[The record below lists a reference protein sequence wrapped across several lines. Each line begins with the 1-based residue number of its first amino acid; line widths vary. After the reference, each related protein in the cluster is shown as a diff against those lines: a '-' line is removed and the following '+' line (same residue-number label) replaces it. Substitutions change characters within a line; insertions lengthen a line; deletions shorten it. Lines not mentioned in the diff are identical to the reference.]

1 MLQKI
6 LSISGKPGLF
16 KMVSQG
22 KNMLIVES
30 LVNGKRTPAYAHEK
44 IISLSDIAIFT
55 SESEVPLRDVL
66 QSVKTKESGAKAS
79 VDPGSDKE
87 TLRSYLAEVLPDF
100 DRDRVYP
107 ADIKKL
113 LNWYNLLVATGNDD
127 FEKKDGGDGQ
137 DETAAEPEKEA

>member
-55 SESEVPLRDVL
+55 EEGEAPLRDVL
-66 QSVKTKESGAKAS
+66 QAVKEKENGQKTAVPSENGA
-79 VDPGSDKE
+79 
-87 TLRSYLAEVLPDF
+87 LRDYLAEVLPDF

-107 ADIKKL
+107 SDIKKL
-113 LNWYNLLVATGNDD
+113 LNWYNLLVESGNAD
-127 FEKKDGGDGQ
+127 FEPKEEAAAGD
-137 DETAAEPEKEA
+137 EPENAEQA

>member
-1 MLQKI
+1 
-6 LSISGKPGLF
+6 
-16 KMVSQG
+16 
-22 KNMLIVES
+22 MLIVES
-30 LVNGKRTPAYAHEK
+30 LVNSKRIPAYAHEK

-87 TLRSYLAEVLPDF
+87 TLRNYLAQVLPDF

-137 DETAAEPEKEA
+137 EETAAEPEKEA